1 MNRFSPKRLLMNGLI
16 IHTWHIADLDFEL
29 SLVVRDKKKLFNG
42 GSW

>member
-1 MNRFSPKRLLMNGLI
+1 MNHFSPKRLLMNGLI

-29 SLVVRDKKKLFNG
+29 NLVVRDKKKLFNG